1 MQHTEPITPPWI
13 FVLVFAAL
21 LALTATT
28 AAVSYVDLG
37 WFNPVIAFIIASTK
51 MLLVA
56 LFFME
61 VRHSSRVTKI
71 TVGAGLFW
79 LMILMTLTLSDYL
92 TRWWPT

>member
-1 MQHTEPITPPWI
+1 MSSEPLTPPRTFAVI
-13 FVLVFAAL
+13 FAAL
-21 LALTATT
+21 LVLTVTT
-28 AAVSYVDLG
+28 AWVSYVDLG
-37 WFNPVIAFIIASTK
+37 WFNPVIAFMIACAK

-61 VRHSSRVTKI
+61 IRHSSRITKI

-79 LMILMTLTLSDYL
+79 LMILLTLTLSDYL

>member
-1 MQHTEPITPPWI
+1 MSSEPITGPRTFAVI
-13 FVLVFAAL
+13 FVAL
-21 LALTATT
+21 LALTGTT
-28 AAVSYVDLG
+28 VWVAFINLG
-37 WFNPVIAFIIASTK
+37 WFNPVAALMIACAK

-61 VRHSSRVTKI
+61 IRHSSRITKI

-79 LMILMTLTLSDYL
+79 LMILLVLTLSDYL

>member
-1 MQHTEPITPPWI
+1 MSSESITRPRTFAVI
-13 FVLVFAAL
+13 FAAL

-28 AAVSYVDLG
+28 AMVSYVDLG
-37 WFNPVIAFIIASTK
+37 WFNPVVAFMIACAK

-61 VRHSSRVTKI
+61 IRHSSRITKI

-79 LMILMTLTLSDYL
+79 FMILITLTLSDYL

>member
-1 MQHTEPITPPWI
+1 MSTETITPPRTFAVI
-13 FVLVFAAL
+13 FAAL
-21 LALTATT
+21 LVLTGTT
-28 AAVSYVDLG
+28 AWVAFVDLG
-37 WFNPVIAFIIASTK
+37 WFNPVIAFTIACVK

-61 VRHSSRVTKI
+61 IRHSSRITKI

-79 LMILMTLTLSDYL
+79 LMILLALTLSDYL

>member
-1 MQHTEPITPPWI
+1 MSSEIITRPR
-13 FVLVFAAL
+13 VFAIIFGAL

-28 AAVSYVDLG
+28 TAVSYVNLG
-37 WFNPVIAFIIASTK
+37 WFNPVAAFMIACAK

-61 VRHSSRVTKI
+61 IRHSSRITKI

-79 LMILMTLTLSDYL
+79 LMILLTLTLSDYL

>member
-1 MQHTEPITPPWI
+1 MSTETITPPRTFAVI
-13 FVLVFAAL
+13 FAAL
-21 LALTATT
+21 LVLTGTT
-28 AAVSYVDLG
+28 AWVSFVDLG
-37 WFNPVIAFIIASTK
+37 WFNPVIAFTIACAK

-61 VRHSSRVTKI
+61 IRHSSRITKI

-79 LMILMTLTLSDYL
+79 LMILLALTLSDYL

>member
-1 MQHTEPITPPWI
+1 MSSETITPPRTFAVI
-13 FVLVFAAL
+13 FVAL
-21 LALTATT
+21 IALTVTT
-28 AAVSYVDLG
+28 AMVSFVDLG
-37 WFNPVIAFIIASTK
+37 WFNPVIAFMIASAK

-61 VRHSSRVTKI
+61 IRHSSRITKI

-79 LMILMTLTLSDYL
+79 FMILLTLTLSDYL

>member
-1 MQHTEPITPPWI
+1 MSTEHITSPKAFAVI
-13 FVLVFAAL
+13 FAAL
-21 LALTATT
+21 LVLTGTT
-28 AAVSYVDLG
+28 VWAAFVNLG
-37 WFNPVIAFIIASTK
+37 WFNPVAALMIACAK

-61 VRHSSRVTKI
+61 IRHSSRITKI

-79 LMILMTLTLSDYL
+79 LMILLVLTLSDYL